1 MEAAAAEAS
10 ERAEATAATAATGAT
25 AEIVAAAAPISKDG
39 VFTAGY
45 LWRCEEK
52 ASAGKNLERKMSWEN
67 PIKRFANCL
76 LKVDKKKRGPRSHI
90 NSSGRRAWEDTLFS
104 SVLYL
109 IP

>member
-25 AEIVAAAAPISKDG
+25 AEIVAAAAPISQDG

-76 LKVDKKKRGPRSHI
+76 LKVDKKKEVHAVTSIHPADGRGR
-90 NSSGRRAWEDTLFS
+90 TLYFRQF
-104 SVLYL
+104 YT
-109 IP
+109 